1 MMHVRPSAE
10 RGQTRIDWLQ
20 SWHSFS
26 FADYYDPEMMGFGP
40 LRVINED
47 IVAAGAGF
55 PTHGHKNMEI
65 ITLLLKGALEHKDSM
80 GNGEI
85 IRPLDVQRMS
95 AGRGVMHSEFNPS
108 STEAAHLLQIWIL
121 PQTRGA
127 EPSYEQKS
135 FDPAGRKGCFQLLAA
150 PDGAEGAVSLDQ
162 DVRLSVAELSEGALT
177 VAATPNRL
185 YWVQVAAGR
194 VSLNGVGLN
203 AGDGVALERVQTLD
217 FTKAEAAEI
226 ILFDMANT

>member
-55 PTHGHKNMEI
+55 PMHPHKNMEI
-65 ITLLLKGALEHKDSM
+65 ITLMLKGALAHKDSM
-80 GNGEI
+80 GNGTT

-95 AGRGVMHSEFNPS
+95 AGRGVTHSEFNPS

-121 PQTRGA
+121 PKTRGA

-135 FDPAGRKGCFQLLAA
+135 FDPVGRKNRFQLLAA
-150 PDGAEGAVSLDQ
+150 IDGAEDAISLDQ
-162 DVRLSVAELSEGALT
+162 DVRLSVADLSDGALT

-194 VSLNGVGLN
+194 VSLNGVELH
-203 AGDGVALERVQTLD
+203 AGDGAALADVQSLA
-217 FTKAEAAEI
+217 FTHAKAAEI
-226 ILFDMANT
+226 ILFDMANA